1 MGPSFLWKC
10 EDSWPKQEVAEQLS
24 VDDPEVKG
32 TSLATTVSVS
42 DATVRVDEVIE
53 RFSLWHTLKK
63 FVAWIL
69 TFKSNLRKP
78 RSGENKELEKRS
90 KGLPIQPLSVTEMRE
105 AERALIQYVQRKHY
119 AQEIENLKELNKNF
133 SDGYLRQVKVK
144 TKTIVLER
152 PIGKCVLFEAAE
164 ERVY

>member
-1 MGPSFLWKC
+1 MGPPFLWKC

-24 VDDPEVKG
+24 VDDPEVKS
-32 TSLATTVSVS
+32 TSLATTVSVG

-78 RSGENKELEKRS
+78 RSGANKELEKRS

-105 AERALIQYVQRKHY
+105 AKRALIQQVQGKHY
-119 AQEIENLKELNKNF
+119 AQEIESLKELNKSF

-144 TKTIVLER
+144 TKTTVLER
-152 PIGKCVLFEAAE
+152 PIGKCVLLEAAE